1 LLYFEKPALPY
12 WAGAL
17 SIWLFGITEF
27 SARFWPGLAGFLTV
41 LVVGMTAGRLWGRV
55 AGVRAFA
62 IAGATTWIV
71 CASHILTTDAS
82 LTLFLT
88 LTLCAVLLAECAE
101 PTASARRRWIWVAWA
116 SMACAVLSKG
126 LVGIVIPGC
135 TLLAA
140 SLWLRDFALVRRMRL
155 VSGSLIFLVIAAPWF
170 LLVSLRN
177 PGFAEFFFIH
187 EHFARYLTTVHHHV
201 GAWWYYL
208 PLLLAGLLP
217 WTSGLP
223 WVVRRQRPV
232 AAAGDR
238 EVVSLLVAWSLFVLV
253 FFSLSGSKLPFYI
266 VPMFPALALLLTRQ
280 LNNAEA
286 GVLRWHL
293 LMPTLL
299 WLVVLIA
306 STQSRRLA
314 SDDTPL
320 DVMVALG
327 SGFRNSALVFLA
339 GAAIAWWCL
348 RRRRITAAVLSVALG
363 HFAAATTL
371 LQAYDAFGQLRSA
384 APIAKVV
391 LPLIGNDLPVFS
403 VRTYDQTLPYYLRR
417 NIVLVEFVD
426 EFEFGQRHEPG
437 KEMVTLDEFIAR
449 WRLLPQGAAY
459 MRRDTWTE
467 LGARGVPMRV
477 VFEDPRRMVV
487 MKP

>member
-1 LLYFEKPALPY
+1 MCGPSPS
-12 WAGAL
+12 AG
-17 SIWLFGITEF
+17 S
-27 SARFWPGLAGFLTV
+27 
-41 LVVGMTAGRLWGRV
+41 
-55 AGVRAFA
+55 
-62 IAGATTWIV
+62 TTWIV

-101 PTASARRRWIWVAWA
+101 PTASARRRWIWLAWS

-140 SLWLRDFALVRRMRL
+140 SLWLRDFALLRRMRL

-223 WVVRRQRPV
+223 WIVRRQRPV

-293 LMPTLL
+293 LVPTLF
-299 WLVVLIA
+299 WVVVLVV
-306 STQSRRLA
+306 STQTRRFA

-363 HFAAATTL
+363 HFAA
-371 LQAYDAFGQLRSA
+371 DDHSA
-384 APIAKVV
+384 S
-391 LPLIGNDLPVFS
+391 G
-403 VRTYDQTLPYYLRR
+403 VRRLWAAQERR
-417 NIVLVEFVD
+417 AD
-426 EFEFGQRHEPG
+426 RQGRAASDRQRHRPCSPFAPTTRRCRSICAETSCWLNSWTSSSSASGTSPG
-437 KEMVTLDEFIAR
+437 KSIVTLDEFIAR

-459 MRRDTWTE
+459 MRRDTWAE